1 MQIMLYNS
9 FMTQVPVIETS
20 PVICSAN
27 QWTGFYMIVNSV
39 MKELKNDN
47 ECGHIKNFQG
57 SFVDLYIGTL
67 GIGTEIGNEIG
78 ILHLFCH

>member
-1 MQIMLYNS
+1 MQIMLYSS

-20 PVICSAN
+20 PVICGAN
-27 QWTGFYMIVNSV
+27 QWTGFYMIGNSV

-47 ECGHIKNFQG
+47 ECRHIRNFQG

-78 ILHLFCH
+78 ILHPFCH

>member
-9 FMTQVPVIETS
+9 CMTQVPVIETS

-27 QWTGFYMIVNSV
+27 QWTGFYMIGNSV

-47 ECGHIKNFQG
+47 ECRHIRNFQG

-78 ILHLFCH
+78 ILHPFCH

>member
-1 MQIMLYNS
+1 MQIMLHNS

-20 PVICSAN
+20 PVIRSAN
-27 QWTGFYMIVNSV
+27 QWTGFYMIGNSV
-39 MKELKNDN
+39 MKELKNDI
-47 ECGHIKNFQG
+47 ECGHIRKFHG
-57 SFVDLYIGTL
+57 SFIDLCIGTL